1 MSKQIDDGGL
11 AFPHQDWDACIKSQ
25 RLDTGM
31 TLRDYFAAAALTG
44 LLANVR
50 YQFDKGEVQN
60 GVARDVCSLADAMI
74 EARKE
79 KTQP

>member
-1 MSKQIDDGGL
+1 MSKQIDDGGA

-44 LLANVR
+44 FATNSETVTSDLVLAKWS
-50 YQFDKGEVQN
+50 Y
-60 GVARDVCSLADAMI
+60 SIADAMI
-74 EARKE
+74 KVRKRGD
-79 KTQP
+79 QP